1 MEFDNSWQGVTV
13 PGDGTSY
20 FEKHGKTGFDVA
32 STRYSA
38 INAWWLGEISRLI
51 YRHGATR
58 KLLKDRRQILADVGF
73 IEREFFDVD
82 GTQGSIIESAPG
94 SIHPPMAVLA
104 FRGSEEFRDWLTN
117 INAVPVPW
125 EGPGLVHSGFR
136 KALNLVWEQIEG
148 LLTTM
153 TVPLFY
159 TGHSLGGALA
169 TVAAARKPPRA
180 TYTFGGPRCGD
191 AHFAG
196 TFETRQHYRI
206 VNNRDVVPTLPPPP
220 LYRHA
225 GEQHYVSSGGSMLVN
240 PTLAV
245 VDTDR
250 LRKDA
255 TYDDH
260 RLLMQAPQFIADHAP
275 VNYVAHL
282 ERMVGGEATATPPAL
297 RTAPPPPQSP

>member
-1 MEFDNSWQGVTV
+1 VEFDNSWQGVTV

-20 FEKHGKTGFDVA
+20 FEKHRGVPFDVA

-38 INAWWLGEISRLI
+38 INAWWLSEISRLV

-58 KLLKDRRQILADVGF
+58 KLPKDRRQILAEVGF
-73 IEREFFDVD
+73 IEREAFDVD
-82 GTQGSIIESAPG
+82 GTQGSIIEAAPG

-104 FRGSEEFRDWLTN
+104 FRGSEEFKDWLTN
-117 INAVPVPW
+117 INSVPVPW
-125 EGPGLVHSGFR
+125 EGAGLVHNGFR
-136 KALNLVWEQIEG
+136 GGLNAVWERIEG

-159 TGHSLGGALA
+159 TGHSLGAALA

-180 TYTFGGPRCGD
+180 TYTFGGPRVGD
-191 AHFAG
+191 AHFAS
-196 TFETRQHYRI
+196 TFEMKQLYRV

-220 LYRHA
+220 IFRHA
-225 GEQHYVSSGGSMLVN
+225 GEQHYVSSAGSMLVN
-240 PTLAV
+240 PSLAV

-250 LRKDA
+250 LRKDP

-260 RLLMQAPQFIADHAP
+260 RLLIQAPQFIADHAP
-275 VNYVAHL
+275 VNYVAHM
-282 ERMVGGEATATPPAL
+282 ERMVGRETAVGTGAAVNVAPAL
-297 RTAPPPPQSP
+297 

>member
-20 FEKHGKTGFDVA
+20 FEKHRGLPFDVG

-38 INAWWLGEISRLI
+38 INAWWLSEISRLI

-58 KLLKDRRQILADVGF
+58 KLLKDRRQLLAEVGF
-73 IEREFFDVD
+73 IEREPFDVE

-94 SIHPPMAVLA
+94 SIHPPMGILA
-104 FRGSEEFRDWLTN
+104 FRGSEEFKDWMTN

-136 KALNLVWEQIEG
+136 RGLNVVWEQIES

-159 TGHSLGGALA
+159 TGHSLGAALA

-180 TYTFGGPRCGD
+180 TYTYGGPRCGD
-191 AHFAG
+191 AHFAS

-206 VNNRDVVPTLPPPP
+206 VNNRDIVATLPPPP

-225 GEQHYVSSGGSMLVN
+225 GEQHYVSSAGSMLVN
-240 PTLAV
+240 PSLAV

-250 LRKDA
+250 LRTDP

-260 RLLMQAPQFIADHAP
+260 RLLLQAPQFIADHAP

-282 ERMVGGEATATPPAL
+282 ERMVGGEVVVAARAAANVGPAL
-297 RTAPPPPQSP
+297 